1 MGAIELIVFVVV
13 ILALVIPIFAIF
25 TDSPLGR
32 ALARRLE
39 SHNAPPPEIGELSK
53 RVDLLESE
61 LEDLSRG
68 VDTLREE
75 NQFLQRLIED
85 GSNKPQLPPSPPS

>member
-1 MGAIELIVFVVV
+1 MGAIELIVFVVL

-39 SHNAPPPEIGELSK
+39 SHNAPPPEIGELSR